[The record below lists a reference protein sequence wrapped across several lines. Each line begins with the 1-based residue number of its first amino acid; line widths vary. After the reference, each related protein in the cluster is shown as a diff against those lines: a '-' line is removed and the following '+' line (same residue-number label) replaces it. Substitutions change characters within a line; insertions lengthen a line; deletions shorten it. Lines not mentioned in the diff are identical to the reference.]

1 MWTAIIAAIVGG
13 GGLTTVGVIVDRPA
27 LFSEVQLAMEQ
38 STENKL
44 AIFLILQQAVRDE
57 IWELEDRIE
66 DKGMTPERK
75 QRLRELEVE
84 YDRLEDEV
92 SQFLYDGS

>member
-1 MWTAIIAAIVGG
+1 MWTIIAAIVGG
-13 GGLTTVGVIVDRPA
+13 GSLTTAGSVIDRPA